1 MGGSSHIHDCSVFVR
16 ACVCVYSL
24 PVGTAHQYRRPAV
37 GRPFPSYMMR
47 TDTPTC
53 DVTKGFHVAVDVT
66 AYRTRKHTVA
76 PPPHLLR
83 CHARWVRPR
92 RRQRSPGES
101 TAGGFCER
109 GGGGGSPCYCQ

>member
-1 MGGSSHIHDCSVFVR
+1 MTAVCL
-16 ACVCVYSL
+16 CVCVQLTSR
-24 PVGTAHQYRRPAV
+24 YRRPAV

-76 PPPHLLR
+76 PPPPPPPPPHTSSGAML
-83 CHARWVRPR
+83 AGFP
-92 RRQRSPGES
+92 PGV
-101 TAGGFCER
+101 ANAPPGNLR
-109 GGGGGSPCYCQ
+109 GGGGFTLLLPIDRGSL